1 MDGLESAMKEYG
13 IGDVATVKE
22 IISEVD
28 TDNVSLDLPKQSF
41 LFPLCNI
48 GCQVSLFLQDGR
60 INYDEFREMMRSG
73 TTQPQA
79 RLF

>member
-1 MDGLESAMKEYG
+1 MDELGSAMKEYG
-13 IGDVATVKE
+13 IGDDATIKE

-28 TDNVSLDLPKQSF
+28 TDNVSLDLPKQNF
-41 LFPLCNI
+41 LFPLFNI
-48 GCQVSLFLQDGR
+48 DSQVSLFLQDGR